1 MKKIISLII
10 LSAILLLCL
19 SSCHD
24 RGPSYGNY
32 QEGYW
37 DGYSD
42 GVFEAQE
49 QISSYAEEC
58 FNNIDI
64 ADAIQ
69 VLTNYADGE
78 PVSEAEL
85 HAAIWTVNSFYN
97 DSWDIIHE
105 LDDYTIE

>member
-1 MKKIISLII
+1 MKKIISCIFLSVVLIF
-10 LSAILLLCL
+10 LL

-24 RGPSYGNY
+24 RGPEYGNY

-58 FNNIDI
+58 FNDINI

-85 HAAIWTVNSFYN
+85 HDAIWKVNQFYN
-97 DSWDIIHE
+97 EAWDVIWE